1 MNMPCWLKVLFF
13 LSLVC
18 TASTFRFAVGQ
29 YKLRTPLEKRPVV
42 FPSALSRVTSIYNT
56 NQVGDLD
63 TAKSN
68 INSQERKAKLQLVI
82 SGAPAAGKGTQC
94 ECIKSQFGLVHIT
107 LSTGEL
113 FRTAMRDN
121 TKLGEEVRAY
131 MEAGKLVPDNIV
143 VEAVSARLSQPD
155 CIQRGWLLDDK

>member
-1 MNMPCWLKVLFF
+1 MARTKQTARKSTGEKALRKQLANKAAHESAPAAGGSVLA
-13 LSLVC
+13 L
-18 TASTFRFAVGQ
+18 Q
-29 YKLRTPLEKRPVV
+29 E
-42 FPSALSRVTSIYNT
+42 SAEAYHI
-56 NQVGDLD
+56 GDFY
-63 TAKSN
+63 TAKSD